1 MFIMMFV
8 YVSYN
13 KIVFKLNK
21 KFLKSVILLLLEIY
35 KI

>member
-1 MFIMMFV
+1 MFIIMFV

-21 KFLKSVILLLLEIY
+21 FFFKKCYFVIIRN
-35 KI
+35 I

>member
-1 MFIMMFV
+1 MFV

-21 KFLKSVILLLLEIY
+21 NFLKSVILLLLEIY